1 MPSSRCDRR
10 NRLRRRS
17 CRILGLLLATAMA
30 GIQAATPWHHQQRE
44 LMGTRISVDFGI
56 DDAALAASCS
66 ERVFAEMR
74 RIEALMSTYR
84 DDSEITRVNNRAALE
99 PVDISAELA
108 RLIER
113 SMYFSDL
120 SGGAF
125 DITYASV
132 GYAYDFRQHRQPSD
146 ADLAAA
152 LPAVDYRHIELSGN
166 RVHFSRPGVR
176 IDLGGIAKGYA
187 VDRAVEIAL
196 QCGITRAM
204 ISAGG
209 DSRIVGDRD
218 GRPWIIG
225 IRHPREDGGIA
236 LRLPLSDSAIST
248 SGDYERYF
256 MADDGQ
262 RVHHILNP
270 ATGRPSQGSWSATVI
285 GPDAMTTDALSTT
298 IFILGADAGLA
309 LIEKLDGFD
318 AIVIDSSGKVHYSS
332 GFEVPDAEHPSKPE
346 P

>member
-1 MPSSRCDRR
+1 MSSSRCDRR
-10 NRLRRRS
+10 YRLRQFLPR
-17 CRILGLLLATAMA
+17 LAVLLL
-30 GIQAATPWHHQQRE
+30 IAAALCRPAAAAWHHQQRD
-44 LMGTRISVDFGI
+44 LMGTRVSVDFQHA
-56 DDAALAASCS
+56 DAARAAECG

-84 DDSEITRVNNRAALE
+84 EDSEITRVNNDAAVE
-99 PVDISAELA
+99 AVEIGDELA
-108 RLIER
+108 QLIAASLR
-113 SMYFSDL
+113 FSEL

-132 GYAYDFRQHRQPSD
+132 GYAYDFRNQQMPSD
-146 ADLAAA
+146 ELLAAK
-152 LPAVDYRHIELSGN
+152 LPAIDYRHIELAGN
-166 RVHFSRPGVR
+166 RIRFTRPGVR

-196 QCGITRAM
+196 QCGIANAM

-225 IRHPREDGGIA
+225 IRHPRDEDGIA

-256 MADDGQ
+256 IADGK

-270 ATGRPSQGSWSATVI
+270 ATGRSAEASWSATVI

-298 IFILGADAGLA
+298 IFILGADEGLA
-309 LIEKLDGFD
+309 LIESLDGFD

-332 GFEVPDAEHPSKPE
+332 GFEEPDADQPQSPKP
-346 P
+346 